1 MHILLA
7 VVALKTSLEV
17 QNQEFKFIL
26 FYVKSETSLG
36 NIKLSQT
43 NKKPKP

>member
-1 MHILLA
+1 MHIPLA
-7 VVALKTSLEV
+7 VVALKISLEA
-17 QNQEFKFIL
+17 QNQFIL
-26 FYVKSETSLG
+26 FYVIKSETSLG

>member
-1 MHILLA
+1 MHIPLA
-7 VVALKTSLEV
+7 VVALKISLEA
-17 QNQEFKFIL
+17 QNQFIL